1 MLFEAAMSNKPI
13 LISVF
18 LAGVVILMGLR
29 RMLLAGLLLGLAV
42 VGIILIQR
50 ERKTKLTA

>member
-1 MLFEAAMSNKPI
+1 MSNKSI
-13 LISVF
+13 VISFF

-29 RMLLAGLLLGLAV
+29 RTLLAGLILGLGV

-50 ERKTKLTA
+50 ERRLKLTA